1 LRAPEKSLQKIPPF
15 LRGTALLYVSPNE
28 KADQDTPGSRLH
40 PLLHR
45 NGNTL
50 TQAFSRIEAS
60 QSAAKVR
67 VADAFKNE
75 AGAFDLPSILVG
87 VVVVGVLT
95 AGVLASIFGVI
106 PFAQD
111 KGAQQ
116 DLGAITTAQGVYK
129 AQGTTGVEPGTK
141 YGADLAAL
149 QTANLVGQGITNVAA
164 AGDNDEWAAASKSNS
179 GTYFVVSSK
188 NTTPVDV
195 TAVDIDS
202 VTAGVQAPANVADAL
217 KAAWI
222 AANANTGTSALK

>member
-1 LRAPEKSLQKIPPF
+1 
-15 LRGTALLYVSPNE
+15 
-28 KADQDTPGSRLH
+28 
-40 PLLHR
+40 
-45 NGNTL
+45 L

-60 QSAAKVR
+60 KSAASVR

-129 AQGTTGVEPGTK
+129 AQTTEGK
-141 YGADLAAL
+141 SYGADLAAL
-149 QTANLVGQGITNVAA
+149 QDANLVGSGITNIAA
-164 AGDNDEWAAASKSNS
+164 AGTAGQWAAASKSNS
-179 GTYFVVSSK
+179 GKFFVVTST
-188 NTTPVDV
+188 NTTPEDV
-195 TAVDIDS
+195 TNMDFDS
-202 VTAGVQAPANVADAL
+202 ATTGIQKPATVAEAL
-217 KAAWI
+217 KVHWDAA
-222 AANANTGTSALK
+222 AAAGSNIK

>member
-1 LRAPEKSLQKIPPF
+1 M
-15 LRGTALLYVSPNE
+15 
-28 KADQDTPGSRLH
+28 
-40 PLLHR
+40 
-45 NGNTL
+45 

-60 QSAAKVR
+60 KSAASVR

-129 AQGTTGVEPGTK
+129 AQTTEGRS
-141 YGADLAAL
+141 YAADLAAIK
-149 QTANLVGQGITNVAA
+149 TANLVGQDVSNIAA
-164 AGDNDEWAAASKSNS
+164 AGDNDEWAAVSKSNS
-179 GTYFVVSSK
+179 GKFFAVTSK
-188 NTTPVDV
+188 NTTPVEV
-195 TAVDIDS
+195 TSAAVGADD
-202 VTAGVQAPANVADAL
+202 TAKLTAALASKFDTSKANTASAAL
-217 KAAWI
+217 K
-222 AANANTGTSALK
+222 